1 MVDQEKTP
9 LLSLENKEISTARGQ
24 NDKEVETSTLEA
36 EPNNSTDLKSK
47 QTMARKLVQDAYNM

>member
-36 EPNNSTDLKSK
+36 EPNQDLKNK

>member
-1 MVDQEKTP
+1 MVDQVKTP
-9 LLSLENKEISTARGQ
+9 LLSKEISTARGQ

-36 EPNNSTDLKSK
+36 EPNQDLKSK